1 VVPELEITVRPEG
14 ITVQGYDEELLT
26 EVCDFLSGTCASSIQ
41 VRDPQP
47 VNTQCNEEEYKV
59 LVSKALKE
67 IKAGKYSKIIS
78 SRSVD
83 LEKLVDMPSTL
94 LHGRRANNPA
104 RSYTLNHGGFQA
116 TGFSPE
122 LVMALQKGRVVTE

>member
-1 VVPELEITVRPEG
+1 VVPELEIAVRPEG
-14 ITVQGYDEELLT
+14 ITVQGYNEELLT
-26 EVCDFLSGTCASSIQ
+26 EVCDFLSGTSASSIQ

-47 VNTQCNEEEYKV
+47 ANTQSNEEEYKV

-83 LEKLVDMPSTL
+83 LEKLVDMPLTL

-104 RSYTLNHGGFQA
+104 RSYILNHGGFQA

-122 LVMALQKGRVVTE
+122 LVMAFQKGKVVTE